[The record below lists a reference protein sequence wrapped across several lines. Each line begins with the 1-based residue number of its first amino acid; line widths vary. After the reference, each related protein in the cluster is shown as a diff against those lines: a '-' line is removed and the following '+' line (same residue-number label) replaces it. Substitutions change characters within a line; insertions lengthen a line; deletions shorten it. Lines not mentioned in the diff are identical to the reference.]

1 MTPLLQVRN
10 LHATFLTARGP
21 VTAVNSVSLDLDSGQ
36 TLAIVGESG
45 SGKTV
50 LARAI
55 MGLDLGKPGRID
67 SGEVWLDG
75 LDMRSLPPAQLRGVW
90 GRRVSMV
97 FQDPMTALNPVL
109 TIGRQLTEH
118 LVYRGTISRR
128 QAEEVAIDLLRRV
141 GVPDPAR
148 RRRQYPHELS
158 GGLRQRVV
166 IALAIAGQPQL
177 LLADEPTTA
186 LDVTVQAQILNLLAD
201 AQQELGMAMILVSH
215 DLGVVRGRADQ
226 VAVMYAGRIV
236 ERAPARRIFSTPRM
250 PYTEALLRARP
261 DPARPIHSRLEVIP
275 GGTPDLATRG
285 LGCPFAPRCSYAQ
298 DRCRVEAPAL
308 TRDESGS
315 EYACWFPV
323 PEDKPLPEN
332 LIRQRGVS

>member
-1 MTPLLQVRN
+1 MTAFLRVRD
-10 LHATFLTARGP
+10 LRVTFLTARGP
-21 VTAVNSVSLDLDSGQ
+21 VSAVDGVSLELDRRR

-55 MGLDLGKPGRID
+55 MGLDLRKPGRVD
-67 SGEVWLDG
+67 SGRVWLDDVD
-75 LDMRSLPPAQLRGVW
+75 LRTLPPKQLRAMW
-90 GRRVSMV
+90 GARVSMV

-109 TIGRQLTEH
+109 TVQRQLTEH
-118 LVYRGTISRR
+118 LVARGAITRR
-128 QAEEVAIDLLRRV
+128 RAGETAVELLRHF

-166 IALAIAGQPQL
+166 IAMALAGQPQL

-186 LDVTVQAQILNLLAD
+186 LDVTVQAQILDLLGG
-201 AQQELGMAMILVSH
+201 AQRELGMAMVLVSH
-215 DLGVVRGRADQ
+215 DLAVVRGRADD

-236 ERAPARRIFSTPRM
+236 ERAPARRIFTAPRM

-261 DPARPIHSRLEVIP
+261 DPARPVHSRLEVIP
-275 GGTPDLATRG
+275 GGPPDLAVRAG
-285 LGCPFAPRCSYAQ
+285 GCAFAPRCSYA
-298 DRCRVEAPAL
+298 REKCASEAPSL
-308 TRDESGS
+308 TPDAAGGEF
-315 EYACWFPV
+315 ACWFPV
-323 PEDKPLPEN
+323 GGTP
-332 LIRQRGVS
+332 